1 MRTIVFRVCQSFR
14 GRLGLRWQIAL
25 LGMGGV
31 LLLGFVHM
39 LGQNRQDALQR
50 VADRGSELHAAMI
63 GIHADLGAARQAETE
78 FLLERREALIAERE
92 ALVARVGERLR
103 SVEAAVADS
112 PADSPLKQAEAIRPS
127 LNLYATRFQNV
138 AAAQRTLGLTEKD
151 GVQGALREAVHAVEK
166 RLLAVHEPDLKVLML
181 MMRRHEKDFILR
193 GDDRYVDALRDRVSE
208 FKPALAASS
217 LAPQVRAEL
226 AALVAGYEARFLAYS
241 AGASTLREEAED
253 LSAIYRRLAPLVGA
267 VQQAVEQEHDRT
279 SAKMAAAR
287 SRTTQAMWAVI
298 AATVL
303 CAGALSLWVGQRLSG
318 PLTVMARTMTQ
329 LADGNLDV
337 RPVRIARQDEI
348 GAIARALAVFHAK
361 MIENRALLADQEALR
376 ERGEM
381 ERRDAIL
388 RLADRIEEEVGQAA
402 CELSATADAMRE
414 GAGTLSQVVE
424 ETRDRAV
431 AVAASSEEASA
442 NVRMVASAAE
452 ELTASFREIDAQVGR
467 STAVTRRAAEDA
479 ARTDATVRAL
489 EAAAARIG
497 DVAGLI
503 AGIAA
508 QTNLLA
514 LNATIEAARA
524 GEAGRGFAVV
534 AGEVKALAGHTATA
548 TAEIRGQIEAIRS
561 AATGAVEA
569 IGGIGATVREIDA
582 IAAAIAGTVAQQRAA
597 TQEIAG
603 NVLQAA
609 RGTQEVTE
617 TIARVGHDV
626 GHAVGAAR
634 DSLAAARIVSARSSE
649 LQGLVGRFLA
659 QVR

>member
-1 MRTIVFRVCQSFR
+1 
-14 GRLGLRWQIAL
+14 
-25 LGMGGV
+25 MGGV
-31 LLLGFVHM
+31 LLLGVVHM

-78 FLLERREALIAERE
+78 FLLDRREALIAKRE
-92 ALVARVGERLR
+92 TLVARVGERLR

-151 GVQGALREAVHAVEK
+151 GVQGALREAVHAAEK

-193 GDDRYVDALRDRVSE
+193 GDDRYVDELRDRVSE
-208 FKPALAASS
+208 FKPALSASS

-226 AALVAGYEARFLAYS
+226 AALVAAYEARFLAYS
-241 AGASTLREEAED
+241 AGASTLREEAQD
-253 LSAIYRRLAPLVGA
+253 LSAIYGRLAPLVGA
-267 VQQAVEQEHDRT
+267 VEQAVEQEHDRT
-279 SAKMAAAR
+279 SAEMAAAR

-318 PLTVMARTMTQ
+318 PLTMMAGTMTQ
-329 LADGNLDV
+329 LSEGNLDV
-337 RPVRIARQDEI
+337 LPVRIARQDEI

-402 CELSATADAMRE
+402 SELSATADAMRE

-424 ETRDRAV
+424 ETRNR

-479 ARTDATVRAL
+479 ARSDATVRAL

-497 DVAGLI
+497 DVASLI

-626 GHAVGAAR
+626 GQAVCAAR

-649 LQGLVGRFLA
+649 LQGLVGRFLV

>member
-1 MRTIVFRVCQSFR
+1 MFRVRQCFR

-31 LLLGFVHM
+31 LLLGVVHM

-78 FLLERREALIAERE
+78 FLLDRREALIAKRE
-92 ALVARVGERLR
+92 TLVARVGERLR

-151 GVQGALREAVHAVEK
+151 GVQGALREAVHAAEK

-193 GDDRYVDALRDRVSE
+193 GDDRYVDELRDRVSE
-208 FKPALAASS
+208 FKPALSASS

-226 AALVAGYEARFLAYS
+226 AALVAAYEARFLAYS
-241 AGASTLREEAED
+241 AGASTLREEAQD
-253 LSAIYRRLAPLVGA
+253 LSAIYGRLAPLVGA
-267 VQQAVEQEHDRT
+267 VEQAVEQEHDRT
-279 SAKMAAAR
+279 SAEMAAAR

-318 PLTVMARTMTQ
+318 PLTMMAGTMTQ
-329 LADGNLDV
+329 LSEGNLDV
-337 RPVRIARQDEI
+337 LPVRIARQDEI

-402 CELSATADAMRE
+402 SELSATADAMRE

-424 ETRDRAV
+424 ETRNR

-479 ARTDATVRAL
+479 ARSDATVRAL

-497 DVAGLI
+497 DVASLI

-626 GHAVGAAR
+626 GQAVCAAR

-649 LQGLVGRFLA
+649 LQGLVGRFLV

>member
-1 MRTIVFRVCQSFR
+1 MRTIVFRVRQCFR

-31 LLLGFVHM
+31 LLLGVVHM

-78 FLLERREALIAERE
+78 FLLDRREALIAKRE
-92 ALVARVGERLR
+92 TLVARVGERLR

-151 GVQGALREAVHAVEK
+151 GVQGALREAVHAAEK

-193 GDDRYVDALRDRVSE
+193 GDDRYVDELRDRVSE
-208 FKPALAASS
+208 FKPALSASS

-226 AALVAGYEARFLAYS
+226 AALVAAYEARFLAYS
-241 AGASTLREEAED
+241 AGASTLREEAQD
-253 LSAIYRRLAPLVGA
+253 LSAIYGRLAPLVGA
-267 VQQAVEQEHDRT
+267 VEQAVEQEHDRT
-279 SAKMAAAR
+279 SAEMAAAR

-318 PLTVMARTMTQ
+318 PLTMMAGTMTQ
-329 LADGNLDV
+329 LSEGNLDV
-337 RPVRIARQDEI
+337 LPVRIARQDEI

-402 CELSATADAMRE
+402 SELSATADAMRE

-424 ETRDRAV
+424 ETRNR

-479 ARTDATVRAL
+479 ARSDATVRAL

-497 DVAGLI
+497 DVASLI

-626 GHAVGAAR
+626 GQAVCAAR

-649 LQGLVGRFLA
+649 LQGLVGRFLV